1 MAMDHSGQMGAETDP
16 DVSKIGTAKILF
28 PVIFRCV

>member
-16 DVSKIGTAKILF
+16 DVSKIGTARIFF
-28 PVIFRCV
+28 PVIFHRV